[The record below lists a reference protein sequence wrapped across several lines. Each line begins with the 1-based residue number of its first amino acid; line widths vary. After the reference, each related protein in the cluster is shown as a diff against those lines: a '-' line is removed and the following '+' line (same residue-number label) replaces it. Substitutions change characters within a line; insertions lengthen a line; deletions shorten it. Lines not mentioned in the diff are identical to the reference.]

1 VDFIEVARVVKP
13 HGLVGELG
21 VLMHWEESDAL
32 ELVERVRVAL
42 PDGSTRELAL
52 AKVKPA
58 GKGYL
63 VKFIGIDDRNAA
75 EALRGA
81 KLLVDRSVLPP
92 LDEGET
98 FLSDLVGQIVLGPDG
113 VEVGR
118 VVDIASYPS
127 VDSLVI
133 EKSDGSRV
141 EQPLVEDW
149 VKPFEPGK
157 SVIELTSLDG
167 LVG

>member
-1 VDFIEVARVVKP
+1 LEFIEVARVVKP

-21 VLMHWEESDAL
+21 VLMHWEGSDAL
-32 ELVERVRVAL
+32 ELVERVRVVL
-42 PDGSTRELAL
+42 PDGSTRELTL
-52 AKVKPA
+52 AKVQPS
-58 GKGYL
+58 GKGYR
-63 VKFIGIDDRNAA
+63 VKFVGVDDRTAA
-75 EALRGA
+75 ESLRGA
-81 KLLVDRSVLPP
+81 KILVERALLPP
-92 LDEGET
+92 LEAGET
-98 FLSDLVGQIVLGPDG
+98 FLSDLVGQVVLGPDG
-113 VEVGR
+113 GAIGR

-167 LVG
+167 LLG

>member
-1 VDFIEVARVVKP
+1 MDFIEVARVVKP

-21 VLMHWEESDAL
+21 VLMHWEGSDAL
-32 ELVERVRVAL
+32 ELVERVRVVL
-42 PDGSTRELAL
+42 LDGSTRDFAL
-52 AKVKPA
+52 AKVKPS

-63 VKFIGIDDRNAA
+63 VKFVGVDDRNAA

-81 KLLVDRSVLPP
+81 KLLVNRAVLPP
-92 LDEGET
+92 LEEGET
-98 FLSDLVGQIVLGPDG
+98 FLSDLVGQVVLGPDG
-113 VEVGR
+113 IEIGR

-133 EKSDGSRV
+133 EMSDGARV